1 MRGVSNCDKLLNL
14 DNFPLTMPVRE
25 IYAPELPESGEA
37 SDRRVLFPRPS
48 WDSGVVVAAVCRQL
62 LVLPAPSGVDKARL
76 HFPGPV
82 CIRRGLSQ
90 VTSYSVL
97 LRTYAKY
104 WYAKTGTLKPSHHV
118 PKNLLAQRK
127 PRFSGTW
134 WKLNRIRKEIK
145 GEKREL
151 LWTRLRGVSNC
162 DKLRT

>member
-1 MRGVSNCDKLLNL
+1 M
-14 DNFPLTMPVRE
+14 RE

-62 LVLPAPSGVDKARL
+62 LVLPAPSGVVKARL

-118 PKNLLAQRK
+118 PENPLAQRK
-127 PRFSGTW
+127 SQKFRKKSAKNPAVKIGKFLLDFAEMVQQFSQ
-134 WKLNRIRKEIK
+134 N
-145 GEKREL
+145 
-151 LWTRLRGVSNC
+151 
-162 DKLRT
+162 D

>member
-1 MRGVSNCDKLLNL
+1 M
-14 DNFPLTMPVRE
+14 RE

-62 LVLPAPSGVDKARL
+62 LVLPAPSGVVKARL

-82 CIRRGLSQ
+82 CIRRGLSP

-134 WKLNRIRKEIK
+134 WKLK
-145 GEKREL
+145 
-151 LWTRLRGVSNC
+151 
-162 DKLRT
+162 

>member
-1 MRGVSNCDKLLNL
+1 M
-14 DNFPLTMPVRE
+14 RE

-90 VTSYSVL
+90 VTSHSVL

-127 PRFSGTW
+127 PR
-134 WKLNRIRKEIK
+134 K
-145 GEKREL
+145 
-151 LWTRLRGVSNC
+151 
-162 DKLRT
+162 